1 VEGFGNGRLL
11 FAKNFIRYP
20 AMLGSLIPSSRILV
34 ERLLSRVDWKRA
46 HVIVEYGPGIGTF
59 TEAILERLPA
69 DGKLIAIE
77 TNRDFVDYLQ
87 QELQDP
93 RLHVEC
99 GSAAD
104 VRDIL
109 QRRGLDRVDYVIS
122 GIPFS
127 VMPDELRQAILA
139 STHEVLK
146 PDGAFLVYQFSNKV
160 LRDLERT
167 FGEVERGFVFRNV
180 LPAHWYDCK
189 PRG

>member
-1 VEGFGNGRLL
+1 
-11 FAKNFIRYP
+11 
-20 AMLGSLIPSSRILV
+20 MLGSLIPSSRILV

>member
-1 VEGFGNGRLL
+1 MEGFGNGRLL